1 MFEGEHTV
9 SMDDKGR
16 VSIPAGFRE
25 ALRRLYDDERVVI
38 TRDQDGCLR
47 AYPPVEWDRKV
58 LQKVRSKPMNDPKVR
73 AFERYVISPATTC
86 SPDKQGRVV
95 VSPALR
101 QDASLSKQ
109 VIFAGG
115 SDYFEIWDADRR
127 NAALDEAQ
135 KLLQDGIGL
144 DF

>member
-38 TRDQDGCLR
+38 TRDFDGCLR
-47 AYPPVEWDRKV
+47 VYPPKEWERKV
-58 LQKVRSKPMNDPKVR
+58 LQKVRSQPSNDPKVR
-73 AFERYVISPATTC
+73 AYERFVISPATTC
-86 SPDKQGRVV
+86 SPDKQGRVL
-95 VSPALR
+95 VSPTLR
-101 QDASLSKQ
+101 RDADLNKQ
-109 VIFAGG
+109 VVFAGG
-115 SDYFEIWDADRR
+115 PDYFEIWDVDRR
-127 NAALDEAQ
+127 TAKLEEAQ
-135 KLLQDGIGL
+135 ALLLAGGL

>member
-25 ALRRLYDDERVVI
+25 TLRRLYDDERVVI
-38 TRDQDGCLR
+38 TRDFDGCLR
-47 AYPPVEWDRKV
+47 AYPPVEWERKV
-58 LQKVRSKPMNDPKVR
+58 LQKVRSMPMNDPKIR
-73 AFERYVISPATTC
+73 AFERFVISPATTC
-86 SPDKQGRVV
+86 SPDKQGRVL
-95 VSPALR
+95 VSPTLR

-109 VIFAGG
+109 VVFAGG

-127 NAALDEAQ
+127 NSVLAEAQ
-135 KLLQDGIGL
+135 KLLLDGGL
-144 DF
+144 GF

>member
-38 TRDQDGCLR
+38 TRDFDGCLR
-47 AYPPVEWDRKV
+47 AYPPKEWERDV
-58 LQKVRSKPMNDPKVR
+58 LQKVRAQNTNDAKVR
-73 AFERYVISPATTC
+73 AFARYTISPATTC
-86 SPDKQGRVV
+86 SPDKQGRVL
-95 VSPALR
+95 VSPTLRKDAALN
-101 QDASLSKQ
+101 KQ
-109 VIFAGG
+109 VVFAGG
-115 SDYFEIWDADRR
+115 PNYFEIWDVDRR
-127 NAALDEAQ
+127 DTMIEKAQ
-135 KLLQDGIGL
+135 ALLQAGGL